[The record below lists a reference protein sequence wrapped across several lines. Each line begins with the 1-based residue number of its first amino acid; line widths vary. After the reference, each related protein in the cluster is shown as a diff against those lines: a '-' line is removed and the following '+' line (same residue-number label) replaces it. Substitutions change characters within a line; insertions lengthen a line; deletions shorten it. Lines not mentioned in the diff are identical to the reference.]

1 MSQSPRTRNST
12 LIALDLSGA
21 GAPREWRRTEDTEAE
36 SFIMGRLA
44 GLASLADKG
53 GIDLLSL
60 DETFRVGGPRRRDA
74 WLDGAVA
81 ASRLARHTRTAT
93 LVATVPLGVAR
104 PEHVAGAISS
114 VHRASAERAGWQ
126 LEAAPVNG
134 TSTRAVDAVINTWAT
149 PERRASGKASSGSS
163 VPAGSGRRAPIVVVG
178 VRNAVDLELAAA
190 RADVARLSVATLE
203 EARTARTAIRRAA
216 AEWGRNPD
224 DITVLVDIHVVIS
237 ADRPSALARW
247 DLLNSLETAPRTA
260 PLRSIGTATDLVDLW
275 AEWVHAGAADGFTV
289 IPASVPTDVLALV
302 QDVVPA
308 LTARGLRTEGAAP
321 VRAGATV
328 PADSSRPAAARIAR
342 RRAAAGA

>member
-1 MSQSPRTRNST
+1 MSKSPRTPST
-12 LIALDLSGA
+12 TSLIALDLSGA
-21 GAPREWRRTEDTEAE
+21 GAPREWRRTEDSEAE

-53 GIDLLSL
+53 GVDLLTL

-93 LVATVPLGVAR
+93 LVAAVPLGASR
-104 PEHVAGAISS
+104 PEHVAGAVSS

-126 LEAAPVNG
+126 LETAPVNG
-134 TSTRAVDAVINTWAT
+134 TSARAVDAVINSWVT
-149 PERRASGKASSGSS
+149 PQRDTRSGSARSSG
-163 VPAGSGRRAPIVVVG
+163 AAESGRRAPIVVIP

-203 EARTARTAIRRAA
+203 EARTARTAIRNAA

-224 DITVLVDIHVVIS
+224 DVRVVIDVHVVIS
-237 ADRPSALARW
+237 ADRPSARARW

-260 PLRSIGTATDLVDLW
+260 PLRSIGTAADLVDLW

-308 LTARGLRTEGAAP
+308 LAARGLRTGGSAPATTGA
-321 VRAGATV
+321 
-328 PADSSRPAAARIAR
+328 PAAGTAS
-342 RRAAAGA
+342 RAARSTRLRTAAEA